1 MYGRNNHKT
10 TRRQISIKGNL
21 SSWCRV
27 QHTPH
32 HAAIGHVHS
41 VKKTEKFSFSI
52 PPHMFSW
59 IKRPCRLIFNL
70 QGLFNYHYLLF
81 CLNKTRCRKI
91 SIAIIRKN
99 CYHVLPFVFRPCCH
113 LKRCVQCCTSGN
125 SNKESFFSYKF
136 SGNRVS
142 LKTIIFLIFIISILL
157 FYIWPVP
164 HRIPAW
170 HYIK

>member
-10 TRRQISIKGNL
+10 NRRQISIKGNL

-32 HAAIGHVHS
+32 HAVIGHVHS
-41 VKKTEKFSFSI
+41 VKNSLSLS

-113 LKRCVQCCTSGN
+113 LQRCVQCCTSEN

-142 LKTIIFLIFIISILL
+142 LKTIIFLIFIISPLL

-164 HRIPAW
+164 HRIPSW